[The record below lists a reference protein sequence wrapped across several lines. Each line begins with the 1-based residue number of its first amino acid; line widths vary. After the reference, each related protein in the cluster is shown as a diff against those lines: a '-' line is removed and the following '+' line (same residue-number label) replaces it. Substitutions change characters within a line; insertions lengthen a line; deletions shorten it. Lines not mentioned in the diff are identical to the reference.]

1 MDPLGKLTK
10 KADATAENAAALVA
24 KAIRGIRAELAL
36 LAEELN
42 IAGSAKDRDKAYAM
56 IQSKMAELSKRLD
69 RLMRSQN
76 ELAGKTAAKT
86 ASEMTGIEVKFSAK
100 RAEAITQL
108 VTPAQGENL
117 AAVFTQNMA
126 QRSINALQEATVA
139 VMREQAVK
147 GGTLKEM
154 GKALGKKW
162 TDALKAPP
170 VFTDSGGNTWDTQTY
185 LQMNI
190 RTNTMRVY
198 NDCLVDDIARS
209 TGEDFV
215 RVSRGGDPM
224 CKLCAPWEGVILS
237 ISGKAKGFPSYE
249 QARAAG
255 CFHPNCV
262 HTLEY
267 TDEVAD
273 EEEFEIQRKF
283 PATEKEATD
292 PDAMDERRYKID
304 QERYRRKGL
313 TKDEARIAVDR
324 DNLTDNIR
332 HGLVRGDARD
342 VVDKLTDAQVTA
354 LCKDGNPPRFT
365 PTKKA
370 TKKDPHAADEKFIRG
385 KRGGVVHIKRDASV
399 EDLIR
404 VARLE
409 DVKEPVKKPVKK
421 PAPPAPKPAPAPEP
435 PKEPE
440 TKAEPASPFK
450 VDVPEFSTAKE
461 GIDYIEKTLNI
472 PCKGFEKMSVEF
484 VQNMA
489 KAIADVKAHIGDS
502 SRLRGVWTFAEHYKQ
517 AYDLYREKNANLIAS
532 IYRTTP
538 DDPRMQALID
548 KRTKSQLRADHVTK
562 SSQSYGCAHYYHNPK
577 YESLNGIV
585 LNNRLDKKDRAKEV
599 ESGFKA
605 KGCEKPYATV
615 YHELGHIIDYH
626 LGIVTGSNRSSAIN
640 NAKIASVW
648 ANNDVAR
655 ELSEYGATK
664 PREMIAEAW
673 AEYKMNPNPRPLALT
688 IGRELDKLCSEGN
701 NTSP

>member
-1 MDPLGKLTK
+1 MNPLGKLTK

-139 VMREQAVK
+139 VMREQAVE

-170 VFTDSGGNTWDTQTY
+170 VFTDAGGNTWDTKTY

-399 EDLIR
+399 DDIIR
-404 VARLE
+404 VTRLE
-409 DVKEPVKKPVKK
+409 VKDDVDI
-421 PAPPAPKPAPAPEP
+421 
-435 PKEPE
+435 
-440 TKAEPASPFK
+440 SK
-450 VDVPEFSTAKE
+450 VLYKH
-461 GIDYIEKTLNI
+461 
-472 PCKGFEKMSVEF
+472 
-484 VQNMA
+484 A
-489 KAIADVKAHIGDS
+489 KAIEKSGKSDCSMTFLPPISKKTADEI
-502 SRLRGVWTFAEHYKQ
+502 
-517 AYDLYREKNANLIAS
+517 
-532 IYRTTP
+532 
-538 DDPRMQALID
+538 
-548 KRTKSQLRADHVTK
+548 
-562 SSQSYGCAHYYHNPK
+562 
-577 YESLNGIV
+577 
-585 LNNRLDKKDRAKEV
+585 KKV
-599 ESGFKA
+599 CG
-605 KGCEKPYATV
+605 
-615 YHELGHIIDYH
+615 
-626 LGIVTGSNRSSAIN
+626 
-640 NAKIASVW
+640 
-648 ANNDVAR
+648 
-655 ELSEYGATK
+655 
-664 PREMIAEAW
+664 
-673 AEYKMNPNPRPLALT
+673 
-688 IGRELDKLCSEGN
+688 
-701 NTSP
+701 TSPKSLVPTVGGDEIRHTFNRHGKHVDGKTAGEKQKDQVPIAAEDIARIDEILRTYDSIEKGKPNIRRGLQTETVKFKKTLSDGVTYTVFAIPNNLQFRTMWKKK